1 MEKPI
6 RILLVDDEDIVQRA
20 VRAVLETESG
30 MVVVGEAKDGQ
41 EALDQVHALH
51 PDVVLLDLILPT
63 KSGIQVIEEMR
74 RRFPNIRILVLSG
87 HSEDDK
93 VLAAIRAGASGYLL
107 KTAGIDDMLRAI
119 RDVYNGESWLHPTI
133 ARKLIQELNRP
144 TTPLATPQP
153 LTDQETRIL
162 ILIAQGSS
170 NRDIADRLHI
180 SERTVRTH
188 VSNILGKLH
197 LENRT
202 QAALYAL
209 KEGLAE
215 LGNETAEE

>member
-1 MEKPI
+1 MEKLI

-41 EALDQVHALH
+41 EALDQVHALQ
-51 PDVVLLDLILPT
+51 PDVVLLDLMLPT

-74 RRFPNIRILVLSG
+74 RHFPNVRILVLSG

-107 KTAGIDDMLRAI
+107 KTAGINDMLRAI

-144 TTPLATPQP
+144 IATLATPQP

-170 NRDIADRLHI
+170 NRDIAERLHI

-215 LGNETAEE
+215 LGDESEKE

>member
-1 MEKPI
+1 MEKLI

-41 EALDQVHALH
+41 EALDQVHVLQ
-51 PDVVLLDLILPT
+51 PDVVLLDLMLPT

-74 RRFPNIRILVLSG
+74 RYFPNVRILVLSG

-107 KTAGIDDMLRAI
+107 KTAGINDMLRAI

-144 TTPLATPQP
+144 IATLATPQP

-170 NRDIADRLHI
+170 NRDIAERLHI

-215 LGNETAEE
+215 LGDESEKE